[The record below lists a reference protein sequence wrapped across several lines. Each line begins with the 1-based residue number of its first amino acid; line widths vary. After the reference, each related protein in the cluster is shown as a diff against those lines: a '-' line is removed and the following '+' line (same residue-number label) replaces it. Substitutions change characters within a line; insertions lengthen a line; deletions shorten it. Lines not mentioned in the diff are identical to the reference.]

1 VVPTD
6 AGLRMRASRR
16 LPNLALLA
24 LLAAVLASC
33 GGGGPRAPVGRGG
46 PSWPSPDADAHNTR
60 RVGGPID
67 ATTVAKL
74 GVAWRFPL
82 STAYTAT
89 AAIAGGVV
97 YAQDGNSDVFAI
109 ELREGKLIWKTRL
122 GVVDQGPNGVTL
134 ADGRVYGA
142 TSTGAFALDQATGKQ
157 LWSSGSLIQHQY
169 EGIDMAPGE
178 HDGLVYVSTVP
189 GTGGDIGTLWALD
202 GVTGKPRW
210 KWEEVPA
217 SLWGQPEVN
226 GGGGLWHPPAFD
238 ERGGLYISVANP
250 VPWPGTDEAPWGRSH
265 PGPNRWNNSLV
276 KLDART
282 GRFLWG
288 TQVGPHDVYDW
299 DLQLPP
305 ILARAGHR
313 QIVLD
318 AGKMGFAFAFDA
330 GTGRLLWKRSLG
342 IHNGHDDDSVRAMH
356 GEYRQF
362 RYGQRIYPGDW
373 GGVQTQAASN
383 GRTLFLGVNNL
394 YAVYHEQA
402 LPKQQDTMKGTGELV
417 ALDVATGRVRWDRRL
432 PHTIFGGASIAND
445 VVFTTTY
452 EGTVRAF
459 STRTGKPL
467 WKAPLPAAT
476 DAPVA
481 IAGDTVIAGSG
492 ITLTDSQRRQL
503 VAFRLGAR

>member
-1 VVPTD
+1 MLRTRAGSVALCVSATVAVALVTGCGSARRD
-6 AGLRMRASRR
+6 AGSSAS
-16 LPNLALLA
+16 
-24 LLAAVLASC
+24 AVA
-33 GGGGPRAPVGRGG
+33 G
-46 PSWPSPDADAHNTR
+46 PSWPSPDADARNTR

-82 STAYTAT
+82 PVAYTAT
-89 AAIAGGVV
+89 AAVAGGVV
-97 YAQDGNSDVFAI
+97 YAQDGSSDVYAI
-109 ELREGKLIWKTRL
+109 DVRDGKQRWKTRL
-122 GVVDQGPNGVTL
+122 ASVDQGPNGVTL
-134 ADGRVYGA
+134 ADGRIYGA
-142 TSTGAFALDQATGKQ
+142 TNTEAFALDEATGRK
-157 LWSSGSLIQHQY
+157 LWSRNLIGHPY

-178 HDGLVYVSTVP
+178 HEGLVYVSTVP
-189 GTGGDIGTLWALD
+189 AAGGDIATLWALD
-202 GVTGKPRW
+202 GATGRPRW

-250 VPWPGTDEAPWGRSH
+250 VPWPGTEEAPWGTSR

-356 GEYRQF
+356 GEFRQF
-362 RYGQRIYPGDW
+362 RYGKRIYPGDW
-373 GGVQTQAASN
+373 GGVQTQAASD

-394 YAVYHEQA
+394 YAVYHEQG
-402 LPKQQDTMKGTGELV
+402 LPKQQDPMQGTSELV
-417 ALDVATGRVRWDRRL
+417 ALDVASGRVRWDRRL
-432 PHTIFGGASIAND
+432 PHLIFGGASIAND

-452 EGTVRAF
+452 EGSVWAF
-459 STRTGKPL
+459 GTRTGSVL

-492 ITLTDSQRRQL
+492 IQLARSQRRQL
-503 VAFRLGAR
+503 VAFRLAAR